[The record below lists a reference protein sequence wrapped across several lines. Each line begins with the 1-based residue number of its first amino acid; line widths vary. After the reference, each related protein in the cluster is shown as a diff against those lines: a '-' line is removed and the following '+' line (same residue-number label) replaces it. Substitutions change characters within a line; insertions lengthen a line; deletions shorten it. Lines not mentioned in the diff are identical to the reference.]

1 MAYGMGGG
9 NRNYDPSLKGLPSN
23 SFVGIDGELS
33 DVEVADLTP
42 DEGGPIMRSS
52 WHVGRAV
59 KPDNVQTK
67 LRRTGPPVSRAK
79 LLDVNA
85 QTGSLDLV
93 CQTFKDIVEEFEP
106 DVHQFFPMTYY
117 NSKGTEVIGEGYF
130 MVICQRIS
138 TLHETLCVPP
148 LDERGRYKST
158 SVEES
163 PDYQKRDKSLDRKMY
178 STSKIGGRHM
188 WRDIKNAG
196 PFMFSNALGERL
208 IAANLSGLVYWT
220 YEEA

>member
-59 KPDNVQTK
+59 KPDNVPTK

-117 NSKGTEVIGEGYF
+117 NSKGTEVIGEGYLLLSANGF
-130 MVICQRIS
+130 LRCTKRYVFLRLMSVGV
-138 TLHETLCVPP
+138 TNPP
-148 LDERGRYKST
+148 LLKK
-158 SVEES
+158 V
-163 PDYQKRDKSLDRKMY
+163 LI
-178 STSKIGGRHM
+178 SKNGTR
-188 WRDIKNAG
+188 
-196 PFMFSNALGERL
+196 ALIVRC
-208 IAANLSGLVYWT
+208 IPPVKLVADTCGAILRMLVHSCFLTRW
-220 YEEA
+220 ASD

>member
-42 DEGGPIMRSS
+42 DDGGRILKSF

-59 KPDNVQTK
+59 KPETVPTK

-117 NSKGTEVIGEGYF
+117 NSKGTEVIGEGYY
-130 MVICQRIS
+130 MIICQRIS
-138 TLHETLCVPP
+138 TMHDTLCVPP
-148 LDERGRYKST
+148 LDERGYYLPRSIRD
-158 SVEES
+158 S
-163 PDYQKRDKSLDRKMY
+163 PEYQASDKTLDKKVF
-178 STSKIGGRHM
+178 SSEKIGSHHM
-188 WRDIKNAG
+188 WRDWKSSRTC
-196 PFMFSNALGERL
+196 MFSNALGERL
-208 IAANLSGLVYWT
+208 IAANLSGLVYRT

>member
-59 KPDNVQTK
+59 KPDNVPTK

-148 LDERGRYKST
+148 LDERGRYQIRLQLRQ
-158 SVEES
+158 S
-163 PDYQKRDKSLDRKMY
+163 PEYQATGQERWIERVY
-178 STSKIGGRHM
+178 STRENWMARSHVAR
-188 WRDIKNAG
+188 
-196 PFMFSNALGERL
+196 S
-208 IAANLSGLVYWT
+208 
-220 YEEA
+220 EECSESMHVF

>member
-1 MAYGMGGG
+1 MAYEMGGG
-9 NRNYDPSLKGLPSN
+9 NTDYDPSLMGLPSN
-23 SFVGIDGELS
+23 TFQEMDGSFL
-33 DVEVADLTP
+33 DVKVADLTP
-42 DEGGPIMRSS
+42 DDGGPIMKSS

-59 KPDNVQTK
+59 NPDHMPTK
-67 LRRTGPPVSRAK
+67 LRRTGPPISRAK
-79 LLDVNA
+79 LLDVNNFA
-85 QTGSLDLV
+85 GSLDLV

-163 PDYQKRDKSLDRKMY
+163 PDYQKRDKSLDRKVY

-188 WRDIKNAG
+188 WHDIKNAG

-208 IAANLSGLVYWT
+208 IGANLSGLVYWT

>member
-59 KPDNVQTK
+59 KPDNVPTK

-130 MVICQRIS
+130 MVICQRMS

-148 LDERGRYKST
+148 LDERGRYLTPSIRQ
-158 SVEES
+158 S
-163 PDYQKRDKSLDRKMY
+163 PEYQASDKMLDKKVF
-178 STSKIGGRHM
+178 SPKKIGSHHM
-188 WRDIKNAG
+188 WRDLKSPG
-196 PFMFSNALGERL
+196 ECMFSNALGERL
-208 IAANLSGLVYWT
+208 IAANLSGLVFRT

>member
-1 MAYGMGGG
+1 M
-9 NRNYDPSLKGLPSN
+9 
-23 SFVGIDGELS
+23 
-33 DVEVADLTP
+33 
-42 DEGGPIMRSS
+42 
-52 WHVGRAV
+52 GRAV
-59 KPDNVQTK
+59 KPDNVPTK

-148 LDERGRYKST
+148 LDELGRYLTPSIRQSPEYQASDKTLDKKVFFIRENWIT
-158 SVEES
+158 SHV
-163 PDYQKRDKSLDRKMY
+163 
-178 STSKIGGRHM
+178 
-188 WRDIKNAG
+188 A
-196 PFMFSNALGERL
+196 
-208 IAANLSGLVYWT
+208 
-220 YEEA
+220 